1 MIKSFAHLQ
10 LLSTIKPT
18 PATPV
23 PKDAL
28 LAITLST
35 VPSVSKAIFSLAHA
49 LDVREY
55 ASNVILVGKQSE
67 DALHRM
73 AV

>member
-1 MIKSFAHLQ
+1 MTYVKSFAHLQ

-35 VPSVSKAIFSLAHA
+35 VPSVSKAIFSLAHVP
-49 LDVREY
+49 DVRAY
-55 ASNVILVGKQSE
+55 ASNVILVG
-67 DALHRM
+67 M
-73 AV
+73 